1 MINLLILVMR
11 DYLSKRKR
19 KRSNETES
27 LFVFW
32 YVFVEAVADAS
43 KAIELDPSMAK
54 AYLRK
59 GLVCEFVCLL
69 LDLIFSF

>member
-1 MINLLILVMR
+1 M
-11 DYLSKRKR
+11 
-19 KRSNETES
+19 
-27 LFVFW
+27 FVFW

-69 LDLIFSF
+69 LDLIFGF